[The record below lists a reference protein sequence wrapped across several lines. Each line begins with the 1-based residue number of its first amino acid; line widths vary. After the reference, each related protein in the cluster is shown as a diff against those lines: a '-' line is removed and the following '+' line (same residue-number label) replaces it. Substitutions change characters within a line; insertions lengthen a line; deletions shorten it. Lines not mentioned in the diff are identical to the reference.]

1 VAAITSGQIGS
12 IANGALTTPTPII
25 PAASDT
31 IDRSL
36 CGPNGLLVRAITT
49 GTSTNL
55 TVTDPGTTGLG
66 NAGTPATLA
75 CPASGA
81 RMTVVPV
88 AAANASGQ
96 ITLNWSGA
104 LTGVTY
110 ELYRW

>member
-1 VAAITSGQIGS
+1 VAAIASNQVGS
-12 IANGALTTPTPII
+12 IANGALTTPTAIT

-31 IDRSL
+31 VDRSL

-49 GTSTNL
+49 GTVTTL
-55 TVTDPGTTGLG
+55 TVTDPTTTGLG
-66 NAGTPATLA
+66 NAGTPAALT